1 MRRLVCVALIAFAT
15 MGVSAPKHKAN
26 EKPIPAQSKLYI
38 APMNGFETEL
48 RTAIEAKHV
57 PVQVVTDRDQA
68 DFEIKGTAESQKA
81 GAAKKIIMGSWH
93 SKEEASIQVFDV
105 KSSEIVYAYSYH
117 NDNSMHG
124 KKSAAESL
132 AKHLKDKIESGN

>member
-1 MRRLVCVALIAFAT
+1 MRKLFCFLVIAASTLIA
-15 MGVSAPKHKAN
+15 VPKEKTN
-26 EKPIPAQSKLYI
+26 EKAIPAQSKLYI

-48 RTAIEAKHV
+48 RTAMEAKKV
-57 PVQVVTDRDQA
+57 PLQFVSEREQA
-68 DFEIKGTAESQKA
+68 DFELKGSAESQKA

-105 KSSEIVYAYSYH
+105 KSSEMVYAYSYH

-124 KKSAAESL
+124 KKSAAESI
-132 AKHLKDKIESGN
+132 AKHLKDKVESAK

>member
-1 MRRLVCVALIAFAT
+1 MLA
-15 MGVSAPKHKAN
+15 VSPILAAPKDRAN
-26 EKPIPAQSKLYI
+26 EKPIPPQSKVYI
-38 APMNGFETEL
+38 APMNGFETDL
-48 RTAIEAKHV
+48 QAAIETKKV
-57 PVQVVTDRDQA
+57 PVQLVTARDQA

-105 KSSEIVYAYSYH
+105 KSSEMVYAYSYH

-124 KKSAAESL
+124 KKSAAESI
-132 AKHLKDKIESGN
+132 AKHLKEKVESSK

>member
-1 MRRLVCVALIAFAT
+1 MRRLLCFITIAAST
-15 MGVSAPKHKAN
+15 LMAAPKDSAN
-26 EKPIPAQSKLYI
+26 AKPIPAQSKVYI
-38 APMNGFETEL
+38 APMNGFETDL
-48 RTAIEAKHV
+48 SAALEAKHV
-57 PVQVVTDRDQA
+57 PLQVVTGREQA

-105 KSSEIVYAYSYH
+105 KTSEMVYAYSYH

-124 KKSAAESL
+124 KKSAAESI
-132 AKHLKDKIESGN
+132 ARHLKEKVESAK

>member
-1 MRRLVCVALIAFAT
+1 MRRLLCFITIAAST
-15 MGVSAPKHKAN
+15 LMAAPKDSASA
-26 EKPIPAQSKLYI
+26 KPIPAQSKVYI
-38 APMNGFETEL
+38 APMNGFETDL
-48 RTAIEAKHV
+48 SAALEAKHV
-57 PVQVVTDRDQA
+57 PLQVVTGREQA

-105 KSSEIVYAYSYH
+105 KTSEMVYAYSYH

-124 KKSAAESL
+124 KKSAAESI
-132 AKHLKDKIESGN
+132 ARHLKEKVESAK

>member
-1 MRRLVCVALIAFAT
+1 MRRIVCFVVIATSIALA
-15 MGVSAPKHKAN
+15 APKEN
-26 EKPIPAQSKLYI
+26 GSGKPIPPQSKVYI
-38 APMNGFETEL
+38 APMNGFETDL
-48 RTAIEAKHV
+48 SATFSAKHV
-57 PVQVVTDRDQA
+57 PVQVVTQREQA

-105 KSSEIVYAYSYH
+105 KSSEMVYAYSYH

-124 KKSAAESL
+124 KKSAAESI
-132 AKHLKDKIESGN
+132 AKHLKDKIESAK